1 MKKVLG
7 LVILL
12 ALPLLTYGQARNTGI
27 KLKGPLYQDA
37 VLILTR
43 TQIQVRA
50 EIPFYIYSYV
60 NETYAKKPGYPTL
73 LGIRYERLGRSD
85 IGFGVELE
93 YNGFT
98 AFKSTVLDTN
108 LKVPKNQAVLKFT
121 PFVRAYFRRNRK
133 MVFRGAYL
141 QGGPTIMQ
149 VKQVLTSTQRPNR
162 GTPYKYNTGSIFGL
176 SFGLGLQH
184 TFGPNFTGGI
194 GAEAIFCGSQ
204 FEQEGFSKVNIGN
217 GAIIFN
223 PLKFYLGAR
232 F

>member
-7 LVILL
+7 LVIFL

-27 KLKGPLYQDA
+27 RLKGPLYQDA

-43 TQIQVRA
+43 NQVQVRA
-50 EIPFYIYSYV
+50 EIPFYLYSYV

-85 IGFGVELE
+85 ISFGIELE
-93 YNGFT
+93 YNSFK

-108 LKVPKNQAVLKFT
+108 IRVPKDQAVLKFS

-149 VKQVLTSTQRPNR
+149 VKQVLTTTLKPN
-162 GTPYKYNTGSIFGL
+162 GAPYKYSSGSIFGL
-176 SFGLGLQH
+176 SVGFGLQH
-184 TFGPNFTGGI
+184 TFGPNVTGGI
-194 GAEAIFCGSQ
+194 GAEAIFCGTQ
-204 FEQEGFSKVNIGN
+204 FVQEGYSKVNIGN
-217 GAIIFN
+217 GAIIIN